1 MKKLGYLLIVCFLL
15 SNCTSQKN
23 DENFINETSGRYL
36 FNANEVLEI
45 YFEDAEMHAK
55 WRGNDNI
62 ELLKVS
68 DSSFYMKE
76 LNEKMIF
83 VSIPKMHIELAPKTE
98 HDGIIYHFD
107 KMSKDEKTPDEYFK
121 AKKYDKALAGFLN
134 IQKKDSLNANI
145 RENTLNRLG
154 YRYLRSKNDDK
165 AIEIF
170 KINKALYPKSSNV
183 YDALGDGY
191 LSKKDTT
198 NAILFYKKALDIN
211 PENSSAKKVYKELT
225 AE

>member
-1 MKKLGYLLIVCFLL
+1 MKKLSYLLILCILI
-15 SNCTSQKN
+15 SSCTSQKN
-23 DENFINETSGRYL
+23 TEDFINATSGRYL

-45 YFEDAEMHAK
+45 YFEEAEMHAK

-83 VSIPKMHIELAPKTE
+83 VSNPTMHIELAPKTE

-107 KMSKDEKTPDEYFK
+107 KMAKGKKTPDEYFK
-121 AKKYDKALAGFLN
+121 AKEYEKALTGYLN
-134 IQKKDSLNANI
+134 IQQKDSLNPTI
-145 RENTLNRLG
+145 KERTLNKLG
-154 YRYLRSKNDDK
+154 YNYLRNKEYEN

-170 KINKALYPKSSNV
+170 NINKVLYPKSSIV
-183 YDALGDGY
+183 YDALGDVY
-191 LSKKDTT
+191 LAKKDTT
-198 NAILFYKKALDIN
+198 NAIVYYQKTLAIN
-211 PENSSAKKVYKELT
+211 PENSNAKKAYKKLT
-225 AE
+225 TE

>member
-1 MKKLGYLLIVCFLL
+1 MKKLSYLLILCILI
-15 SNCTSQKN
+15 SSCTSQKN
-23 DENFINETSGRYL
+23 TEDFINATSGRYL

-45 YFEDAEMHAK
+45 YFEEAEMHAK

-83 VSIPKMHIELAPKTE
+83 VSNPTMHIELAPKTE

-107 KMSKDEKTPDEYFK
+107 KMAKGEKTPDEYFK
-121 AKKYDKALAGFLN
+121 AKEYEKALTGYLN
-134 IQKKDSLNANI
+134 IQQKDSLNPTI
-145 RENTLNRLG
+145 KERTLNKLG
-154 YRYLRSKNDDK
+154 YNYLRNKEYDN

-170 KINKALYPKSSNV
+170 NINKALYPKSSNV

-191 LSKKDTT
+191 LAKKDTT
-198 NAILFYKKALDIN
+198 NAIVYYQKTLAIN
-211 PENSSAKKVYKELT
+211 PENSNAKKAYKKLT

>member
-1 MKKLGYLLIVCFLL
+1 MKKLSYLLILCILI
-15 SNCTSQKN
+15 SSCTSQKN
-23 DENFINETSGRYL
+23 TEDFINATSGRYL

-45 YFEDAEMHAK
+45 YFEEAEMHAK

-83 VSIPKMHIELAPKTE
+83 VSNPTMHIELAPKTE

-107 KMSKDEKTPDEYFK
+107 KMAKGEKTPDEYFK
-121 AKKYDKALAGFLN
+121 AKEYEKALTGYLN
-134 IQKKDSLNANI
+134 IQQKDSLNPTI
-145 RENTLNRLG
+145 KERTLNKLG
-154 YRYLRSKNDDK
+154 YNYLRNKEYEN

-170 KINKALYPKSSNV
+170 NINKALYPKSSNV

-191 LSKKDTT
+191 LAKKDTT
-198 NAILFYKKALDIN
+198 NAIVYYQKTLAIN
-211 PENSSAKKVYKELT
+211 PENSNAKKAYKKLT
-225 AE
+225 TE

>member
-1 MKKLGYLLIVCFLL
+1 MKKLSYLLILCLL
-15 SNCTSQKN
+15 ISSCTSQKN
-23 DENFINETSGRYL
+23 TEEFINATSGRYL

-45 YFEDAEMHAK
+45 YFEEAEMHAK

-83 VSIPKMHIELAPKTE
+83 VSKPTMHIELAPKTE

-107 KMSKDEKTPDEYFK
+107 KMAKGEKTPDEYFK
-121 AKKYDKALAGFLN
+121 AKEYEKALTGYLN
-134 IQKKDSLNANI
+134 IQLKDSLNPTI
-145 RENTLNRLG
+145 KERTLNKLG
-154 YRYLRSKNDDK
+154 YNYLRNKEYDN

-170 KINKALYPKSSNV
+170 NINKALYPKSSNV

-191 LSKKDTT
+191 LAKKDTT
-198 NAILFYKKALDIN
+198 NAIVYYQKTLAIN
-211 PENSSAKKVYKELT
+211 PENSNAKKAYKKLT

>member
-1 MKKLGYLLIVCFLL
+1 MKKLSYLLILCILI
-15 SNCTSQKN
+15 SSCTSQKN
-23 DENFINETSGRYL
+23 TEDFINATSGRYL

-45 YFEDAEMHAK
+45 YFEEAEMHAE

-83 VSIPKMHIELAPKTE
+83 VSNPTMHIELAPKTE
-98 HDGIIYHFD
+98 HDGIIYHFK
-107 KMSKDEKTPDEYFK
+107 KMAKDDKTPDEYFK
-121 AKKYDKALAGFLN
+121 AKEYEKALTGYLN
-134 IQKKDSLNANI
+134 IQQKDSLNPTI
-145 RENTLNRLG
+145 KERTLNKLG
-154 YRYLRSKNDDK
+154 YNYLRNKEYEN

-170 KINKALYPKSSNV
+170 NINKALYPKSSNV

-191 LSKKDTT
+191 LAKKDTT
-198 NAILFYKKALDIN
+198 NAVVYYQKALAIN
-211 PENSSAKKVYKELT
+211 PENSNAKKAYKKLT

>member
-1 MKKLGYLLIVCFLL
+1 MKKLSYLLILCILI
-15 SNCTSQKN
+15 SSCTSQKN
-23 DENFINETSGRYL
+23 TEDFINATSGRYL

-45 YFEDAEMHAK
+45 YFEDTEMHAK

-83 VSIPKMHIELAPKTE
+83 VSNPTMHIELAPKTE

-107 KMSKDEKTPDEYFK
+107 KMAKGEKTPDEYFK
-121 AKKYDKALAGFLN
+121 AKEYEKALTGYLN
-134 IQKKDSLNANI
+134 IQQKDSLNPTI
-145 RENTLNRLG
+145 KERTLNKLG
-154 YRYLRSKNDDK
+154 YNYLRNKEYEN

-170 KINKALYPKSSNV
+170 NINKALYPKSSNV

-191 LSKKDTT
+191 LAKKDTT
-198 NAILFYKKALDIN
+198 NAIVYYQKTLAIN
-211 PENSSAKKVYKELT
+211 PENSNAKKAYKKLT
-225 AE
+225 TE